1 VILLK
6 RSSATRTAIRAIDR
20 FFSVIDNYN
29 CKDGMENLMLVDASN
44 LRNDQREF
52 RPGWVVTGIGLDMYL
67 HDKVATYN
75 VRQIP

>member
-1 VILLK
+1 
-6 RSSATRTAIRAIDR
+6 
-20 FFSVIDNYN
+20 
-29 CKDGMENLMLVDASN
+29 MLVDASN